1 MNMMIHYSRIKCSKL
16 SWLKRFRYILL
27 DTQPKLNL
35 LQTFTWRSG
44 GHMNTLCV
52 FSLGRVFTWISFVI
66 LKNSILQEGIFSEIT
81 VFVH

>member
-1 MNMMIHYSRIKCSKL
+1 
-16 SWLKRFRYILL
+16 
-27 DTQPKLNL
+27 
-35 LQTFTWRSG
+35 
-44 GHMNTLCV
+44 MNTLCV